1 MAKPKYVLNSP
12 NVRKQWEGDR
22 AKGYTFATSVAD
34 LIDNSIGEGQASR
47 VHMDFKIERGSGN
60 LRFFLADNGVGM
72 NSEELFQAMTQG
84 SESSKKKHDLS
95 KFGYGMKT
103 ASWAHARRLVV
114 VSRPRGDE
122 NNPCA
127 AAWDG
132 DHIIEVGDW
141 EMEVIEDIPNVYLEY
156 LDKLDGKVSGT
167 LVVWENV
174 DRLLHNYKELEGTA
188 RKKGAE
194 RLLKEVHEHL
204 GLVFHR
210 YLDPSFTEAPNI
222 EILINDEKVEPWDP
236 FVEHVANYLQPSQ
249 QIKLEETGKRP
260 IQVSPFV
267 LPRDDGWNAEE
278 NGNYTQVV
286 KRDSELQGFYL
297 YRANRLLQMPSWLG
311 LGKQEPHANLARVKI
326 DINPDWDE
334 ILHVDVKKASV
345 AFPQQLKDELQRV
358 RAAVV
363 NLAEQQ
369 RRKNQPPKP
378 APGNTHNV
386 SSAAIENQKSVITRA
401 EVSKIDVDAKNAI
414 VRNSTGEVTGIRLV
428 QPKSGLPVN
437 IVISESPLTDGQ
449 LWEPVVSQSESGDV
463 DTALHLAEG
472 HEFYQRVYVPASLNQ
487 NGKTAVDMVL
497 WALAQ
502 AELNQAPAL
511 NRQMYED
518 FRFEI
523 SKILRHLAKEL
534 PPVDED

>member
-1 MAKPKYVLNSP
+1 MAQYVLNNP
-12 NVRKQWEGDR
+12 NVRKQWEGER

-47 VHMDFKIERGSGN
+47 VHMDFKIQPGSGA
-60 LRFFLADNGVGM
+60 LRFYLADNGIGM
-72 NSEELFQAMTQG
+72 NSEKLFNAMTQG
-84 SESSKKKHDLS
+84 SEASTQKHELS

-114 VSRPRGDE
+114 VSRPKGDE
-122 NNPCA
+122 DNPCA

-132 DHIIEVGDW
+132 DHIIKVGAW
-141 EMEVIEDIPNVYLEY
+141 EMEVISDVPNVYLEY

-167 LVVWENV
+167 LIVWENI
-174 DRLLHNYKELEGTA
+174 DRLLHGYKDLEGVH
-188 RKKGAE
+188 RNKGLK
-194 RLLKEVHEHL
+194 RLLQEVHEHL

-210 YLDPSFTEAPNI
+210 YLDPRFTEAPNI
-222 EILINDEKVEPWDP
+222 EILINDEPVGPWDP
-236 FVEHVANYLQPSQ
+236 FVEQAANYLQPSQ
-249 QIKLEETGKRP
+249 QVKLEEPGKRP
-260 IQVSPFV
+260 ILVSPFV
-267 LPRDDGWNAEE
+267 LPREDNWNPEKH
-278 NGNYTQVV
+278 GNYRQVV

-334 ILHVDVKKASV
+334 VLHVDVKKASV
-345 AFPQQLKDELQRV
+345 AFPQKLKDELQKV

-363 NLAEQQ
+363 NLADQQ
-369 RRKNQPPKP
+369 RRQNQPPKP

-386 SSAAIENQKSVITRA
+386 SSAAIDNQKSVIKRA
-401 EVSKIDVDAKNAI
+401 EVSNVDPESQSATVKN
-414 VRNSTGEVTGIRLV
+414 SSGEVPGIRLV

-437 IVISESPLTDGQ
+437 IVISETPLSDGQ
-449 LWEPVVSQSESGDV
+449 LWEPVVTQGDTGDV
-463 DTALHLAEG
+463 DTALHLAET
-472 HEFYQRVYVPASLNQ
+472 HEFYQRIYVPASLNQ
-487 NGKTAVDMVL
+487 NGKTAVDMIF

-502 AELNQAPAL
+502 AELNQAPAV